1 MNLEIDK
8 IYKVQYPVKLS
19 GGILQK
25 LAHFDFY
32 KDEFI
37 GKYVGIAE
45 DEYESLPCVVCGA
58 QNHKKGY
65 QFNSYYGKGDLDYE
79 TFNIG
84 TGCIHKC
91 TFIESTQEDMLN
103 H

>member
-1 MNLEIDK
+1 MKLEIDK

-19 GGILQK
+19 GMTLQ
-25 LAHFDFY
+25 
-32 KDEFI
+32 DEFI

-45 DEYESLPCVVCGA
+45 DEHESLPCVVCGA

-84 TGCIHKC
+84 TNCINKC